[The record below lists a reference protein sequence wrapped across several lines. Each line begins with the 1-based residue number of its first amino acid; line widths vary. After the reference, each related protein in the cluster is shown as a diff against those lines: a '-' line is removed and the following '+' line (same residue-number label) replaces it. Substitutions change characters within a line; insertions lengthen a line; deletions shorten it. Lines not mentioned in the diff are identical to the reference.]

1 MQSHTAYLCSVSVT
15 TTYLAEQSSIE
26 AGQYVYA
33 YTVTIRNVGNIAVQ
47 LISRRWLI
55 TDALS
60 SVREVKGLGVV
71 GEQPL
76 LEPNQAFQYTSSVVF
91 ATPSGE
97 MRGSYQLVAVDGHWF
112 EVEVPTFWCHQAA
125 GLH

>member
-1 MQSHTAYLCSVSVT
+1 MQSPPTYLCSVSVA
-15 TTYLAEQSSIE
+15 TTYLADQSSVE
-26 AGQYVYA
+26 SGQYVYA
-33 YTVTIRNVGNIAVQ
+33 YTITIRNVGNIAVQ
-47 LISRRWLI
+47 LISRHWII
-55 TDALS
+55 TNALS
-60 SVREVKGLGVV
+60 HVREVKGLGVV

-76 LEPNQAFQYTSSVVF
+76 LEPNQHFQYTSSVVF

-97 MRGSYQLVAVDGHWF
+97 MRGSFQLVAIDGHWF

>member
-1 MQSHTAYLCSVSVT
+1 MCSVAVTTAYLS
-15 TTYLAEQSSIE
+15 EQSSIE
-26 AGQYVYA
+26 DGQYVYA

-47 LISRRWLI
+47 LISRHWVI

-60 SVREVKGLGVV
+60 DVREVKGLGVV

-76 LEPNQAFQYTSSVVF
+76 LEPNQMFQYTSSVVF
-91 ATPSGE
+91 NTPSGE
-97 MRGSYQLVAVDGHWF
+97 MRGTYQMVAVDAHWF
-112 EVEVPTFWCHQAA
+112 EVEVPTFWLHQAA